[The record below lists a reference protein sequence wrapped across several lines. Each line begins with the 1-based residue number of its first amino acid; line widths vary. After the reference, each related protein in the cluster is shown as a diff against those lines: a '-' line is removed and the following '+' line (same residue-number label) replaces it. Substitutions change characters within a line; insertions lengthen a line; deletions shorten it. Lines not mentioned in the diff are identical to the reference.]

1 MPQVDTAAANAKQ
14 IGGGRNLR
22 GGLSECK
29 TELFKGDAGGRARIL
44 VVLVAGESEHDVS
57 REANSLKRVGVKIIA
72 IGMGGSYD
80 QFDLSSMANSLSY
93 ILTIGKVSDINSL
106 QGSLSTL
113 ILQGN
118 CFSSFPLLFLLLFLF
133 FFISICL
140 LLDFLHSKE
149 HIKVF

>member
-1 MPQVDTAAANAKQ
+1 MPQIDTAAANAKQ
-14 IGGGRNLR
+14 IGGGCNLR

-133 FFISICL
+133 FLFLSVCFLTFFTLKSI
-140 LLDFLHSKE
+140 
-149 HIKVF
+149 

>member
-1 MPQVDTAAANAKQ
+1 MPQIDTAATNAKQ
-14 IGGGRNLR
+14 IGGGCNLR

-44 VVLVAGESEHDVS
+44 VVLVARESEHDVS

-118 CFSSFPLLFLLLFLF
+118 CFSIFPLLFLLLFLF
-133 FFISICL
+133 FL
-140 LLDFLHSKE
+140 FLFVCFLTFFTLKST
-149 HIKVF
+149 

>member
-1 MPQVDTAAANAKQ
+1 MPQIDTAAANAKQ
-14 IGGGRNLR
+14 ICGGCNLR

-106 QGSLSTL
+106 QGSFSTL

-133 FFISICL
+133 FLFLFVCFLTFFTLKSI
-140 LLDFLHSKE
+140 
-149 HIKVF
+149 

>member
-1 MPQVDTAAANAKQ
+1 MAQIDTAAANAKQ
-14 IGGGRNLR
+14 IGGGCNLR

-44 VVLVAGESEHDVS
+44 VVLVARESEHDVS

-133 FFISICL
+133 FLFLFVCFLTFFTLKSI
-140 LLDFLHSKE
+140 
-149 HIKVF
+149 

>member
-1 MPQVDTAAANAKQ
+1 MPQIDTAAANAKQ
-14 IGGGRNLR
+14 IGGGCNMR

-44 VVLVAGESEHDVS
+44 VVLVARESEHDVS

-133 FFISICL
+133 FLFLFVCFLTFFTLKSI
-140 LLDFLHSKE
+140 
-149 HIKVF
+149 

>member
-1 MPQVDTAAANAKQ
+1 MPHIDTAAANAKQ
-14 IGGGRNLR
+14 IGGGCNLR

-44 VVLVAGESEHDVS
+44 VVLVARESEHDVS

-133 FFISICL
+133 FLFLFVCFLTFFTLKSI
-140 LLDFLHSKE
+140 
-149 HIKVF
+149 

>member
-1 MPQVDTAAANAKQ
+1 MPQIDTAAANAKQ
-14 IGGGRNLR
+14 IGGGCNLR

-44 VVLVAGESEHDVS
+44 VVLVARESEHDVS

-113 ILQGN
+113 ILQCN

-133 FFISICL
+133 FLFLFVCFLTFFTLKSI
-140 LLDFLHSKE
+140 
-149 HIKVF
+149 

>member
-1 MPQVDTAAANAKQ
+1 MPQIDTAAANAKQ
-14 IGGGRNLR
+14 IGGGCNLR

-44 VVLVAGESEHDVS
+44 VVLVARESEHDVS

-118 CFSSFPLLFLLLFLF
+118 CFSIFPLLFLLLFLF
-133 FFISICL
+133 FL
-140 LLDFLHSKE
+140 FLFVCFLTFFTLKST
-149 HIKVF
+149 

>member
-1 MPQVDTAAANAKQ
+1 MPQIDTAAANAKQ
-14 IGGGRNLR
+14 IGGGCNLR
-22 GGLSECK
+22 GGLSKCNAD
-29 TELFKGDAGGRARIL
+29 LFKGDAGGRARIL

-133 FFISICL
+133 FLFLFVCFLTFFTLKSI
-140 LLDFLHSKE
+140 
-149 HIKVF
+149 

>member
-1 MPQVDTAAANAKQ
+1 MPQIDTAVANAKQ
-14 IGGGRNLR
+14 IGGGCNLR

-44 VVLVAGESEHDVS
+44 VVLVARESEHDVS

-118 CFSSFPLLFLLLFLF
+118 CFSSFPLLFLLLFLLFLFLFVCFLTF
-133 FFISICL
+133 FTLKSI
-140 LLDFLHSKE
+140 
-149 HIKVF
+149 

>member
-1 MPQVDTAAANAKQ
+1 MPQIDRAAANAKQ
-14 IGGGRNLR
+14 IGGGCNLR

-44 VVLVAGESEHDVS
+44 VVLLAGESEHDVS

-133 FFISICL
+133 FFYFYLFAS
-140 LLDFLHSKE
+140 
-149 HIKVF
+149 

>member
-1 MPQVDTAAANAKQ
+1 MPQIDTAAANAKQ
-14 IGGGRNLR
+14 IGGGCNLR

-57 REANSLKRVGVKIIA
+57 REANSLKRIGVKIIA

-118 CFSSFPLLFLLLFLF
+118 YFSSFPLLFLLLFLF
-133 FFISICL
+133 FLFLFVCFLTFFTLKSI
-140 LLDFLHSKE
+140 
-149 HIKVF
+149 

>member
-1 MPQVDTAAANAKQ
+1 MPRIDTAAANAKQ
-14 IGGGRNLR
+14 IGGGCNLR

-44 VVLVAGESEHDVS
+44 VVLVARESEHDVS

-133 FFISICL
+133 FLFLFVCFLTFFTLKSI
-140 LLDFLHSKE
+140 
-149 HIKVF
+149 

>member
-1 MPQVDTAAANAKQ
+1 MPQIDTAAANAKQ
-14 IGGGRNLR
+14 IGGGCNLR

-57 REANSLKRVGVKIIA
+57 REANSLKRLGVKIIA

-118 CFSSFPLLFLLLFLF
+118 CFSSFPLLFLSLFLF
-133 FFISICL
+133 FLFLFVCFLTFFTPKSI
-140 LLDFLHSKE
+140 
-149 HIKVF
+149 

>member
-1 MPQVDTAAANAKQ
+1 MPQIDTAAANAKQ
-14 IGGGRNLR
+14 ICGGCNLR
-22 GGLSECK
+22 GGLSECR

-118 CFSSFPLLFLLLFLF
+118 CFFSFPLLFLLLFLF
-133 FFISICL
+133 FLFLFVCFLTFFTLKSI
-140 LLDFLHSKE
+140 
-149 HIKVF
+149 

>member
-1 MPQVDTAAANAKQ
+1 MNLQDQ
-14 IGGGRNLR
+14 ITQKMHDLDSDLKLR
-22 GGLSECK
+22 EDLWDRK
-29 TELFKGDAGGRARIL
+29 DFKGDAGGRARIL
-44 VVLVAGESEHDVS
+44 VVLVARESEHDVS

-133 FFISICL
+133 FLFLFVCFLTFFTLKSI
-140 LLDFLHSKE
+140 
-149 HIKVF
+149 

>member
-1 MPQVDTAAANAKQ
+1 MPQIDTAAANAKQ
-14 IGGGRNLR
+14 IGGGCNLR

-133 FFISICL
+133 FLFLFFGFLTFFSLKSI
-140 LLDFLHSKE
+140 
-149 HIKVF
+149 

>member
-80 QFDLSSMANSLSY
+80 RFDLSSMANSLSY

-133 FFISICL
+133 F
-140 LLDFLHSKE
+140 
-149 HIKVF
+149 

>member
-1 MPQVDTAAANAKQ
+1 MPQIDTAVANAKQ
-14 IGGGRNLR
+14 IGGGCNLR

-44 VVLVAGESEHDVS
+44 VVLVARESEHDVS

-133 FFISICL
+133 FLFLFFGFLTFFTLKSI
-140 LLDFLHSKE
+140 
-149 HIKVF
+149 

>member
-1 MPQVDTAAANAKQ
+1 MPQIDTAAANAKQ
-14 IGGGRNLR
+14 IGGGCNLR

-44 VVLVAGESEHDVS
+44 VVLVARESEHDVS

-133 FFISICL
+133 FL
-140 LLDFLHSKE
+140 FLFVCFLTFFTLKST
-149 HIKVF
+149 

>member
-1 MPQVDTAAANAKQ
+1 MPQIDTAVANAKQ
-14 IGGGRNLR
+14 IGGCCNLR

-44 VVLVAGESEHDVS
+44 VVLVARESEHDVS

-133 FFISICL
+133 FLFLFVCFLTFFTLKSI
-140 LLDFLHSKE
+140 
-149 HIKVF
+149 

>member
-1 MPQVDTAAANAKQ
+1 MPQIDTAAGNAKQ
-14 IGGGRNLR
+14 IGGGCNLR

-57 REANSLKRVGVKIIA
+57 REANSLKRIGVKIIA

-133 FFISICL
+133 FLFLFFGFLTFFSLKSI
-140 LLDFLHSKE
+140 
-149 HIKVF
+149 

>member
-1 MPQVDTAAANAKQ
+1 MPQIDTAAANAKQ
-14 IGGGRNLR
+14 IGGGCNLR

-44 VVLVAGESEHDVS
+44 VVLVARESEHDVS

-133 FFISICL
+133 FLFLFVCFLTFFTLKSI
-140 LLDFLHSKE
+140 
-149 HIKVF
+149 

>member
-133 FFISICL
+133 FLFLFVCFLTFFTLKSI
-140 LLDFLHSKE
+140 
-149 HIKVF
+149 

>member
-1 MPQVDTAAANAKQ
+1 MPQIDTAAANAKQ
-14 IGGGRNLR
+14 IGGGCNLR

-44 VVLVAGESEHDVS
+44 VVLVARESEHDVS

-133 FFISICL
+133 FLFLFGCFLTFFTLKSI
-140 LLDFLHSKE
+140 
-149 HIKVF
+149 

>member
-1 MPQVDTAAANAKQ
+1 MSQIDTAAANAKQ
-14 IGGGRNLR
+14 IGGGCNLR

-44 VVLVAGESEHDVS
+44 VVLVARESEHDVS

-133 FFISICL
+133 FLFLFFGFLTFFTLKSI
-140 LLDFLHSKE
+140 
-149 HIKVF
+149 

>member
-1 MPQVDTAAANAKQ
+1 MPQIDTAAANAKQ
-14 IGGGRNLR
+14 IGGGCNLR

-118 CFSSFPLLFLLLFLF
+118 CFSSFPLLFLLLFPFFLF
-133 FFISICL
+133 LFGCFLTFFTLKSI
-140 LLDFLHSKE
+140 
-149 HIKVF
+149 

>member
-1 MPQVDTAAANAKQ
+1 MPQIDTAAANAKQ
-14 IGGGRNLR
+14 IGGGCNLR

-133 FFISICL
+133 FLFLFVCFLTFFTLKSI
-140 LLDFLHSKE
+140 
-149 HIKVF
+149 

>member
-1 MPQVDTAAANAKQ
+1 MPQIDTAAANAKQ
-14 IGGGRNLR
+14 IGGGCNLR
-22 GGLSECK
+22 GGLSECR

-118 CFSSFPLLFLLLFLF
+118 FFSSFPLLFLLLFLF
-133 FFISICL
+133 FLFLFVCFLTFFTLKSI
-140 LLDFLHSKE
+140 
-149 HIKVF
+149 

>member
-1 MPQVDTAAANAKQ
+1 MPQIDTAVANAKQ
-14 IGGGRNLR
+14 IGGGCNLR

-44 VVLVAGESEHDVS
+44 VVLVARESEHDVS

-93 ILTIGKVSDINSL
+93 ILTIGKVSNINSL

-133 FFISICL
+133 FLFLFVCFLTFFTLKSI
-140 LLDFLHSKE
+140 
-149 HIKVF
+149 

>member
-1 MPQVDTAAANAKQ
+1 MPQIDTAAANAKQ
-14 IGGGRNLR
+14 ICGGCNLR

-133 FFISICL
+133 FLFLFVCFLTFFTLKSI
-140 LLDFLHSKE
+140 
-149 HIKVF
+149 

>member
-1 MPQVDTAAANAKQ
+1 MPQIDTAAANAKQ
-14 IGGGRNLR
+14 IGGGCNLR

-133 FFISICL
+133 FLFLFVCFLTFFSLKSI
-140 LLDFLHSKE
+140 
-149 HIKVF
+149 

>member
-1 MPQVDTAAANAKQ
+1 MPQIDTAVANAKQ
-14 IGGGRNLR
+14 IGGGCNLR

-44 VVLVAGESEHDVS
+44 VVLVARESEHDVS

-133 FFISICL
+133 FLFLFVCFLTFFTLKSI
-140 LLDFLHSKE
+140 
-149 HIKVF
+149 

>member
-1 MPQVDTAAANAKQ
+1 MPQIDTAAANAKQ
-14 IGGGRNLR
+14 IGGGCNLR

-133 FFISICL
+133 FLFLFGCFLTFFTLKSI
-140 LLDFLHSKE
+140 
-149 HIKVF
+149 

>member
-1 MPQVDTAAANAKQ
+1 MPQIDTAAANAKQ
-14 IGGGRNLR
+14 IGGGCNLR
-22 GGLSECK
+22 GGLSECR

-133 FFISICL
+133 FLFLFVCFLTFFTLKSI
-140 LLDFLHSKE
+140 
-149 HIKVF
+149 

>member
-1 MPQVDTAAANAKQ
+1 MPQIDTAVANAKQ
-14 IGGGRNLR
+14 IGGGCNLR

-133 FFISICL
+133 FLFLFVCFLTFFTLKSI
-140 LLDFLHSKE
+140 
-149 HIKVF
+149 

>member
-1 MPQVDTAAANAKQ
+1 MPQIDTAAANAKQ
-14 IGGGRNLR
+14 IGGGCNLR

-57 REANSLKRVGVKIIA
+57 REANSLKRIGVKIIA

-133 FFISICL
+133 FLFLFFGFLTFFSLKSI
-140 LLDFLHSKE
+140 
-149 HIKVF
+149 

>member
-1 MPQVDTAAANAKQ
+1 MPQIDTAAGNAKQ
-14 IGGGRNLR
+14 IGGGCNLR

-57 REANSLKRVGVKIIA
+57 REANSLKRIGVKIIA

-133 FFISICL
+133 FLFLFVCFLTFFTLKSI
-140 LLDFLHSKE
+140 
-149 HIKVF
+149 

>member
-1 MPQVDTAAANAKQ
+1 M
-14 IGGGRNLR
+14 R

-57 REANSLKRVGVKIIA
+57 REGNSLKRVGVKIIA

-133 FFISICL
+133 FYFYLFAS
-140 LLDFLHSKE
+140 
-149 HIKVF
+149 

>member
-1 MPQVDTAAANAKQ
+1 MPQIDTAVANAKQ
-14 IGGGRNLR
+14 IGGGCNLR

-44 VVLVAGESEHDVS
+44 VVLVARESEHDVS

-133 FFISICL
+133 FL
-140 LLDFLHSKE
+140 FLFVCFLTFFTLKST
-149 HIKVF
+149 